1 MATERICKE
10 ETVSEDSQSFDLEG
24 IKEQI
29 EIMLE
34 ENSEVANVQANEK
47 MMRQINT

>member
-34 ENSEVANVQANEK
+34 DKSEVQANEK
-47 MMRQINT
+47 LMKQINT